1 MASFLEVTKFIL
13 SNTIS
18 TPQLPTEIDYADI
31 KKFIR
36 DNILY
41 VSFYHI
47 IDDIT
52 EYYNILRKGAAELK
66 LYSLV
71 RKCALARTKYDM
83 FDIYREMK
91 VLATLVGMDSVI
103 FPQYLQPSQHHRAKL
118 IKPSF
123 LKYPNPHPYLEPKR
137 PNSKQL
143 DPIILP
149 VAQKNNSLVTREQDL
164 QITIAEYEE
173 KINAVKTKPKCCE
186 AGLSGIFGT
195 NVYSC
200 DSFDRLILSD

>member
-1 MASFLEVTKFIL
+1 MARFLDITKFIV

-18 TPQLPTEIDYADI
+18 APQLPTEIDYADI

-36 DNILY
+36 NNILY

-83 FDIYREMK
+83 FDIYQEMK
-91 VLATLVGMDSVI
+91 IIATLVGMDTVI

-137 PNSKQL
+137 PKPKHL
-143 DPIILP
+143 EPINNP
-149 VAQKNNSLVTREQDL
+149 VVPIQQDL

-173 KINAVKTKPKCCE
+173 KINEVKTKPKCCDG
-186 AGLSGIFGT
+186 GLSGIFGT
-195 NVYSC
+195 KVYSC
-200 DSFDRLILSD
+200 DSFDRLHLSN

>member
-1 MASFLEVTKFIL
+1 MARFLDITKFIL

-18 TPQLPTEIDYADI
+18 VPQLPTEIDYADI

-36 DNILY
+36 NNILY

-52 EYYNILRKGAAELK
+52 EYYNILRNGAAELR

-83 FDIYREMK
+83 FDIYQEMK
-91 VLATLVGMDSVI
+91 VLATLVGMDTVI
-103 FPQYLQPSQHHRAKL
+103 FPQYLQPSQHHRTKL

-137 PNSKQL
+137 PKYKKL
-143 DPIILP
+143 EPI
-149 VAQKNNSLVTREQDL
+149 NNSVVHREQDL

-173 KINAVKTKPKCCE
+173 KINAVKTKPKCCDG
-186 AGLSGIFGT
+186 GLSGIFGT

-200 DSFDRLILSD
+200 DSFDRLILSG